1 MARTF
6 HPIVAFAGVLA
17 VSTAVIVGALSYTAS
32 ELSVAV
38 AQLPPVKAN
47 VRQGYVSSLP
57 EVKQSD
63 FNIARAVP
71 VSVDMT
77 AKAAVFTELPSA
89 PEPAAPTFT
98 HRVAVNGLNVRSQ
111 PSKHGQKLF
120 AIRGGSEVSALSSK
134 GGWTRVRLDDG
145 RSGWV
150 WGQML
155 ASLN

>member
-17 VSTAVIVGALSYTAS
+17 VSTGVIVGALSYTAS
-32 ELSVAV
+32 ELATAMS
-38 AQLPPVKAN
+38 QLPPVKSN
-47 VRQGYVSSLP
+47 VRQGYVASLP
-57 EVKQSD
+57 EVKPSD
-63 FNIARAVP
+63 FNIARSVP

-77 AKAAVFTELPSA
+77 ARAAVFTELPA
-89 PEPAAPTFT
+89 ATETPARAVT

-111 PSKHGQKLF
+111 PSKTGQTLF

-134 GGWTRVRLDDG
+134 GGWVQVRLDDG